1 MSKQINFVQA
11 INWALHDAMEQ
22 DKSTI
27 LLGEDVAD
35 EEGGGVVKV
44 TQGLSANFGTDR
56 VRSTPIAEEAI
67 IGAAIGYELSKKGLH
82 LLNVEMLT
90 ALPEMDQRLIR
101 VP

>member
-1 MSKQINFVQA
+1 MTQLSKGA
-11 INWALHDAMEQ
+11 
-22 DKSTI
+22 
-27 LLGEDVAD
+27 G
-35 EEGGGVVKV
+35 
-44 TQGLSANFGTDR
+44 
-56 VRSTPIAEEAI
+56 I